1 MKQANEDLTLLDEWL
16 DEDDEPV
23 LDADDLDQEGAPN
36 KELMTIN
43 MGPQHPSTH
52 GVLRLIVTL
61 SGEDVVKLVPE
72 IGYLHTGIEKSAETK
87 TYNQALTLTD
97 RTDYLN
103 PLINNMGFSLAV
115 ERLLGIEDQVP
126 EKAQVVRVILCELQR
141 ISSHLVWLGTHAMDL
156 GALSTFLY
164 GMRER
169 EQILDIF
176 QACSGV
182 RLMTSYIMPGG
193 LYADIPPNFDTMVA
207 NFIKELKKKWK
218 EYEGLLLNNPLW
230 LERTKNVASIS
241 LEDALAYGLTG
252 PLLRACGV
260 PYDVRKFFPYIGY
273 DKYDFDVPT
282 AKNGDVYDRFIVRMQ
297 EIPQSVRIIEQAL
310 EKLPAEGDW
319 MVADRKI
326 APPKKWEIATNMEA
340 LIHHFKLYTEGY
352 KPVAGEV
359 YSRVESA
366 RGELSYFMVSDGSNK
381 VYRMHI
387 RAPSFAAV
395 QALPVMLEGKAMFAD
410 IVAGI
415 GSIDIILGEVDR

>member
-1 MKQANEDLTLLDEWL
+1 MTQVNDDLKLRDEWL
-16 DEDDEPV
+16 DEDEPI
-23 LDADDLDQEGAPN
+23 LDAEEIEQEGAPD

-72 IGYLHTGIEKSAETK
+72 IGYLHTGIEKSAESK

-103 PLINNMGFSLAV
+103 PLINNMGFTLAV
-115 ERLLGIEDQVP
+115 EQLLGIEHQIP
-126 EKAQVVRVILCELQR
+126 EKAQVARVILCELQR
-141 ISSHLVWLGTHAMDL
+141 IASHLIWLGSHAMDL

-164 GMRER
+164 GIRER

-193 LYADIPPNFDTMVA
+193 LYADLPPGFDTMVY
-207 NFIKELKKKWK
+207 NFLKDFKKKWPD
-218 EYEGLLLNNPLW
+218 YEGLLTNNQLW
-230 LERTKNVASIS
+230 LERTKGVAPIS
-241 LEDALAYGLTG
+241 TEDALDYALTG

-273 DKYDFDVPT
+273 DKYDFEVPIG
-282 AKNGDVYDRFIVRMQ
+282 KNGDVYDRFMVRMQ
-297 EIPQSVRIIEQAL
+297 EIPQTVRIIEQAL
-310 EKLPAEGDW
+310 EKLPTDGEW
-319 MVADRKI
+319 MIGDRKI

-352 KPVAGEV
+352 KPLPGEV

-366 RGELSYFMVSDGSNK
+366 RGELGCFMVSDGTNK

-387 RAPSFAAV
+387 RAPSFASV
-395 QALPVMLEGKAMFAD
+395 QALPVMLEGKGMFAD

>member
-1 MKQANEDLTLLDEWL
+1 MIKQANDDLTLLDEWL

-23 LDADDLDQEGAPN
+23 LDAEDLDQEGAPD

-61 SGEDVVKLVPE
+61 SGEDVVKLIPE

-126 EKAQVVRVILCELQR
+126 EKANVARVILCELQR
-141 ISSHLVWLGTHAMDL
+141 ISSHFVWLGSHAMDL

-164 GMRER
+164 GLRER
-169 EQILDIF
+169 ELILDIF

-193 LYADIPPNFDTMVA
+193 LYADLPPGFDTMVD
-207 NFIKELKKKWK
+207 NFIKELKSKWK
-218 EYEGLLLNNPLW
+218 EYEGLLVNNQLW
-230 LERTKNVASIS
+230 LERTKNIAPIS
-241 LEDALAYGLTG
+241 LEDAFAYGLTG

-260 PYDVRKFFPYIGY
+260 PYDVRKFFPYSGY
-273 DKYDFDVPT
+273 DTYDFEVPLGT
-282 AKNGDVYDRFIVRMQ
+282 SGDVYDRFIVRMK
-297 EIPQSVRIIEQAL
+297 EIPQSIRIIEQAL
-310 EKLPAEGDW
+310 AKLPDGEW

-366 RGELSYFMVSDGSNK
+366 RGELGYFMVSDGSNK

-395 QALPVMLEGKAMFAD
+395 QALPVMLEGKGMFAD